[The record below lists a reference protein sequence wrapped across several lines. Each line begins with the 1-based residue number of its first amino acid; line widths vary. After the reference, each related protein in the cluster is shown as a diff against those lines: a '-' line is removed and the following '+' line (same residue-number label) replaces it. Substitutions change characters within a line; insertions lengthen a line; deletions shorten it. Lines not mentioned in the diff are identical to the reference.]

1 LTAWVTGGSEMM
13 KMMSN
18 TNMTS
23 IKGVML
29 MSVNDWPSLLPTA
42 IAISNIS

>member
-1 LTAWVTGGSEMM
+1 
-13 KMMSN
+13 
-18 TNMTS
+18 MTS

-42 IAISNIS
+42 IAISNNSYGASPG